1 MTPVRLIQ
9 LILRDA
15 GVNGVGQIPRAED
28 NNDVLDTLNMM
39 LDEWATKRWLVYH
52 LVDVSVATNGAQSY
66 TVGTGGDI
74 NTPRPDQVQ
83 AAFYRST
90 INPAQ
95 PVDYPL
101 IDIGSREDY
110 NRLAVK
116 TVGTWPGWYWYDAAY
131 PLGVLY
137 PWPVPSAGNGE
148 LHLSLKQPFAHF
160 PDLTTDIAF
169 PPVYVNALRW
179 CGAQRIRPMYQL
191 PSSPQIDGLARAALA
206 AVRGPNIQI
215 PRMRM
220 PPGIPTPGRRYN
232 IFSDRVN

>member
-15 GVNGVGQIPRAED
+15 GVNGVGQTPRAED

-52 LVDVSVATNGAQSY
+52 LGDVSVSCTGAQSY
-66 TVGTGGDI
+66 TIGSGGDI
-74 NTPRPDQVQ
+74 NTTRPDQVQ

-137 PWPVPSAGNGE
+137 PWPVPSSGNGE
-148 LHLSLKQPFAHF
+148 LHLSLKQPLSHF
-160 PDLTTDIAF
+160 PDLTTDIAL
-169 PPVYVNALRW
+169 PPVYLNALRW

-191 PSSPQIDGLARAALA
+191 QADKSIDGLARAALA

-220 PPGIPTPGRRYN
+220 PQGIPTPGRRYS
-232 IFSDRVN
+232 IYSDRVN